1 MSDDINEEYD
11 YTELRADVMGFGP
24 EMAEKMTNFTKKEN
38 SRIKRYRKIQ
48 TSMDKS
54 SDISNEDFVSN
65 YRVHRIVFENIL
77 VDEENKPE
85 GTDRSLSIPF
95 DGKMR
100 PVWAPNGYGKTF
112 AFKLLALMH
121 ENPYDAWNPFD
132 NTNIGESYWK
142 SFILRCARHLY
153 PSVNMDEDSEE
164 IYQDSAT
171 MLRNSLLSIEDTLDL
186 LQMQQESS
194 PIVPFVSVKVRLVG
208 EKLTSSGEKIKHVID
223 LSITPEWNTFIRAS
237 EKGPHVL
244 DQGQGNQVLE
254 IRKKFW
260 IAESLESLYY
270 KNFPDEELEAIL
282 LNKEIN
288 LGKSTLEP
296 TFLENSFKF
305 PKCEIIVPT
314 QTPTDWFYSCSECG
328 NSLAH
333 DEISDDDKCPFC
345 DHQITS
351 FDPVEVPL
359 RDASEI
365 IPPILNSLRNYHLW
379 VLQNKS
385 IASDSKR
392 IIEENKEY
400 FDKLNQLKDMNHKE
414 KEILLIETMRL
425 SEKYPNFDPD
435 DFLPAVFD
443 NTNYIDTNQ
452 RNTGDFQIICT
463 LLDIIINGTNED
475 PDPDDFSW
483 DADFN
488 WHSPR
493 YGLEEFNSFFQQ
505 SSLSWRTFDRCFS
518 DFTNPQLSV
527 QDESIVEAVRMLGV
541 SYFEIPSEINYSS
554 NTSLERSQYKM
565 ETMLQLIQQEYKEAI
580 SQIAQTVTFA
590 SSPPPSELNRDIL
603 QVISDRV
610 DGGRLETIDNFFEVL
625 GIKSS
630 HKFSQIL
637 NELNHIYSDQGILEF
652 EDSGLHSPQGSWNR
666 YVDDEHTPHEKP
678 FFMPDLT
685 DPIFESVVTKIIKF
699 TEIYQNINDTLNSKN
714 SSSWAANCRFKSLQ
728 NPLAFNDPLNDYEI
742 KEKHLSFGQRSVI
755 VSEVCLGFAMFL
767 DPKKG
772 YLYHNIHDEY
782 PRIADL
788 QLNFIIDEPEIGRS
802 EYWVNKVAERII
814 STNQFLEDNKS
825 MMIVSHRETLLRT
838 FSLDSRYHIMQPKES
853 VLEEE

>member
-1 MSDDINEEYD
+1 MSEDINENINEL
-11 YTELRADVMGFGP
+11 TEKL
-24 EMAEKMTNFTKKEN
+24 TNLTKIEN
-38 SRIKRYRKIQ
+38 SRMEKYRKIQ
-48 TSMDKS
+48 ISMDKS
-54 SDISNEDFVSN
+54 SDLSSEDFVSN

-95 DGKMR
+95 DSKMR

-121 ENPYDAWNPFD
+121 EKPYDAWNVFD
-132 NTNIGESYWK
+132 NRNIGESYWK
-142 SFILRCARHLY
+142 SFTLRCARHLY
-153 PSVNMDEDSEE
+153 PSVNMHKDPEE

-171 MLRNSLLSIEDTLDL
+171 ILRNSLFSIGDTIDPKTMKSTNP
-186 LQMQQESS
+186 QNYR
-194 PIVPFVSVKVRLVG
+194 PIVPFVSIKIRLVG
-208 EKLTSSGEKIKHVID
+208 KKSSSSGEKIKHVID
-223 LSITPEWNTFIRAS
+223 LSITPEWNTFIGAS
-237 EKGPHVL
+237 PEGGYVL
-244 DQGQGNQVLE
+244 DHGQENQILE

-260 IAESLESLYY
+260 TAESLGSLYY

-305 PKCEIIVPT
+305 PKCEIIIPMDT
-314 QTPTDWFYSCSECG
+314 SSSWGYLCHKCGAEMTEYQISEDHTCPYCD
-328 NSLAH
+328 NKITEETELI
-333 DEISDDDKCPFC
+333 EIPDRDPSDI
-345 DHQITS
+345 ITS
-351 FDPVEVPL
+351 
-359 RDASEI
+359 I
-365 IPPILNSLRNYHLW
+365 IHSLRTYSAYFIKDLTQAIDPGKI
-379 VLQNKS
+379 VGK
-385 IASDSKR
+385 
-392 IIEENKEY
+392 NKEY
-400 FDKLNQLKDMNHKE
+400 FEKLAQLDEMDHIE
-414 KEILLIETMRL
+414 KEMLLIETIRL
-425 SEKYPNFDPD
+425 CEKYPNFNTIN
-435 DFLPAVFD
+435 FLPMIFD
-443 NTNYIDTNQ
+443 VHNTASNPIIP
-452 RNTGDFQIICT
+452 RNLGDFQIIST
-463 LLDIIINGTNED
+463 LLDIITNGTNED
-475 PDPDDFSW
+475 PSPNDFLWKNNELDDT
-483 DADFN
+483 FN

-493 YGLEEFNSFFQQ
+493 YGLEEFSSFFQQ
-505 SSLSWRTFDRCFS
+505 SSSSWRTFDRCFS
-518 DFTNPQLSV
+518 DFNNPELSA

-565 ETMLQLIQQEYKEAI
+565 ETMLLLIKQEFKEAV
-580 SQIAQTVTFA
+580 SQMAPTSVTV

-603 QVISDRV
+603 LVISDRIG
-610 DGGRLETIDNFFEVL
+610 GGRLETIDNFFEVL
-625 GIKSS
+625 GIESS

-637 NELNHIYSDQGILEF
+637 SELNYIYSDQGISEF
-652 EDSGLHSPQGSWNR
+652 ENTGFNSPSGSWNR
-666 YVDDEHTPHEKP
+666 YVNDEITPNESL
-678 FFMPDLT
+678 FSMPDFT
-685 DPIFESVVTKIIKF
+685 NPIFESVVAKIIKF
-699 TEIYQNINDTLNSKN
+699 TEIYQNINDTLNSKI
-714 SSSWAANCRFKSLQ
+714 SSSWAANCRFRSLKQ
-728 NPLAFNDPLNDYEI
+728 PLAFNDPLNDYEI

-772 YLYHNIHDEY
+772 YIYHDINDYY

-814 STNQFLEDNKS
+814 STNQFLEANKS
-825 MMIVSHRETLLRT
+825 MMVVSHRETLLRT

>member
-1 MSDDINEEYD
+1 
-11 YTELRADVMGFGP
+11 
-24 EMAEKMTNFTKKEN
+24 
-38 SRIKRYRKIQ
+38 
-48 TSMDKS
+48 
-54 SDISNEDFVSN
+54 
-65 YRVHRIVFENIL
+65 
-77 VDEENKPE
+77 
-85 GTDRSLSIPF
+85 
-95 DGKMR
+95 
-100 PVWAPNGYGKTF
+100 
-112 AFKLLALMH
+112 
-121 ENPYDAWNPFD
+121 
-132 NTNIGESYWK
+132 
-142 SFILRCARHLY
+142 
-153 PSVNMDEDSEE
+153 
-164 IYQDSAT
+164 
-171 MLRNSLLSIEDTLDL
+171 
-186 LQMQQESS
+186 
-194 PIVPFVSVKVRLVG
+194 
-208 EKLTSSGEKIKHVID
+208 
-223 LSITPEWNTFIRAS
+223 
-237 EKGPHVL
+237 
-244 DQGQGNQVLE
+244 
-254 IRKKFW
+254 
-260 IAESLESLYY
+260 
-270 KNFPDEELEAIL
+270 
-282 LNKEIN
+282 
-288 LGKSTLEP
+288 
-296 TFLENSFKF
+296 
-305 PKCEIIVPT
+305 
-314 QTPTDWFYSCSECG
+314 
-328 NSLAH
+328 
-333 DEISDDDKCPFC
+333 
-345 DHQITS
+345 
-351 FDPVEVPL
+351 
-359 RDASEI
+359 
-365 IPPILNSLRNYHLW
+365 
-379 VLQNKS
+379 
-385 IASDSKR
+385 
-392 IIEENKEY
+392 
-400 FDKLNQLKDMNHKE
+400 
-414 KEILLIETMRL
+414 
-425 SEKYPNFDPD
+425 
-435 DFLPAVFD
+435 
-443 NTNYIDTNQ
+443 
-452 RNTGDFQIICT
+452 
-463 LLDIIINGTNED
+463 
-475 PDPDDFSW
+475 
-483 DADFN
+483 
-488 WHSPR
+488 
-493 YGLEEFNSFFQQ
+493 
-505 SSLSWRTFDRCFS
+505 
-518 DFTNPQLSV
+518 
-527 QDESIVEAVRMLGV
+527 
-541 SYFEIPSEINYSS
+541 
-554 NTSLERSQYKM
+554 M

-838 FSLDSRYHIMQPKES
+838 FNLDSRYHIMQPKES